1 MSTWQKCIGDNLI
14 KECSVIIKDSVGT
27 IEEKQQ
33 GNTKTRTET
42 DNQGRV
48 KILDPIWNSS
58 PVVQVIGRVIR
69 INNHNSNEP

>member
-1 MSTWQKCIGDNLI
+1 MSTWQNRISDSLI
-14 KECSVIIKDSVGT
+14 KECSVTIKDSVGT

-42 DNQGRV
+42 DNQVRV

-58 PVVQVIGRVIR
+58 PIVQVIGRAIR

>member
-1 MSTWQKCIGDNLI
+1 MSTWQKNIGDNLI
-14 KECSVIIKDSVGT
+14 KECSVVIKDSVGT

-33 GNTKTRTET
+33 GNTKTRIET

-48 KILDPIWNSS
+48 KIWNSS